1 MGVSVQPPGKGVE
14 YRNTCDEGQGS
25 LTYKERLG
33 TKRKKSGQ
41 RFLHSKE
48 KTSGQE
54 LEENVSITREVTV
67 GGNQGGSERALGV
80 SALGG
85 V

>member
-1 MGVSVQPPGKGVE
+1 MGVSVQPPGKWGE
-14 YRNTCDEGQGS
+14 YRNTRDKGQGS

-41 RFLHSKE
+41 WFLHSKE
-48 KTSGQE
+48 KAGGQE

-67 GGNQGGSERALGV
+67 GGNQGGSERALGL